1 MLPSEPKLYTSDQ
14 VPEHFRESFIFSGYR
29 SPCSSSIQCVL
40 SIFQLTNETLNIWT
54 HLIPAVYFGWTVVAF
69 WQSLDAAALPYM
81 APLVVYM
88 ATVCMFPLA
97 SMLAHVFNA
106 MSVKAR
112 HVCFFVDYWALS
124 LYGFG
129 SAFAFR
135 AYSFTRSQLDS
146 PYVDAY
152 LPVAAFV
159 SSGSLLVS
167 CRTRLMK
174 RGWRRKVVRFASFA
188 IPYFFNVMP
197 LLYRLAVEDD
207 AGKISREADYFHA
220 RQFVFAFLSAFLY
233 CSHIPERLFPGRFD
247 IIGHSHQL
255 FHVVSA
261 IGSHD
266 ALLAIIQDSAA
277 GQPPSSLSL
286 SVHLLLTAVVL
297 VVNSVVV
304 LYYVNYLDYTY
315 RPPAVGSTSG
325 SYKTD
330 DSCTDENHEN

>member
-1 MLPSEPKLYTSDQ
+1 MVLSEANLYTSDQ

-29 SPCSSSIQCVL
+29 SPRSSISQCVL

-54 HLIPAVYFGWTVVAF
+54 HLIPAVYFGCTVLAF
-69 WQSLDAAALPYM
+69 CQSLDAVAIPYM

-88 ATVCMFPLA
+88 TTVCMFPLA
-97 SMLAHVFNA
+97 SMLAHIFNV
-106 MSVKAR
+106 MSDKAR

-124 LYGFG
+124 LFGFG
-129 SAFAFR
+129 SALAFR

-146 PYVDAY
+146 PYVDMY
-152 LPVAAFV
+152 LPVAAIV

-167 CRTRLMK
+167 CRTRFMK
-174 RGWRRKVVRFASFA
+174 VGWRRKVIRFTSFA

-197 LLYRLAVEDD
+197 LLHRLAVADD
-207 AGKISREADYFHA
+207 AGELSREANYFHT

-247 IIGHSHQL
+247 IVGHSHQL

-266 ALLAIIQDSAA
+266 TLLALMQDSAA
-277 GQPPSSLSL
+277 RQPPSILCI
-286 SVHLLLTAVVL
+286 SVFLLLAAVVL
-297 VVNSVVV
+297 TVNSVVV
-304 LYYVNYLDYTY
+304 LHYINYLDSTY
-315 RPPAVGSTSG
+315 RPQAASSASG
-325 SYKTD
+325 FHKSND
-330 DSCTDENHEN
+330 LCTDENHKD